1 MKTAAAAGFAVLA
14 LSALPLSAEELRI
27 DTARGPADVP
37 QSPGT
42 VVAFDLAA
50 VDTLGALDIPI
61 AGRPDMLGTEYL
73 DASAGDVPVAG
84 TLFEPDFE
92 AVNAMSPDLVIVGG
106 RSATQY
112 DALSDIAPVLDMTI
126 PGEALVETGLDR
138 IDAYGEIFDKTEEAT
153 ALRDRLEAKIESARA
168 AVDGKGTGLIVLTNG
183 PKISAYG
190 AGTRFGWVHDT
201 LGLPEAVETEGQGRH
216 GQPISFEFIAEAD
229 PDWLLV
235 IDRAQAIGAEG
246 ARARATLDNPLV
258 AGTTAWSEGQVVFLD
273 AADAYLVGGGARA
286 MERTLDTLIDAFDT
300 DATAS

>member
-1 MKTAAAAGFAVLA
+1 MKIAAGFAVLA
-14 LSALPLSAEELRI
+14 LSALPLSAEEVRI
-27 DTARGPADVP
+27 DTARGSEDVP
-37 QSPGT
+37 QSPET
-42 VVAFDLAA
+42 VVVFDLAA

-61 AGRPDMLGTEYL
+61 AGRPDILGTDYL
-73 DASAGDVPVAG
+73 EASAGAVPVVG

-126 PGEALVETGLDR
+126 PGEALIETGLDR
-138 IDAYGEIFDKTEEAT
+138 IDAYGTIFDKTEEAA
-153 ALRDRLEAKIESARA
+153 ALRDRLEAKIETARA
-168 AVDGKGTGLIVLTNG
+168 AIEGQGTGLMVLTNG

-201 LGLPEAVETEGQGRH
+201 LGLPQAVETEGEGRH
-216 GQPISFEFIAEAD
+216 GQPVSYEFIAEAN

-235 IDRAQAIGAEG
+235 IDRAAAIGEEG
-246 ARARATLDNPLV
+246 ARASATLDNPLV
-258 AGTTAWSEGQVVFLD
+258 ARTTAWSEGQVIYLD

-286 MERTLDTLIDAFDT
+286 MERTLDSLIEAFRADA
-300 DATAS
+300 SGS